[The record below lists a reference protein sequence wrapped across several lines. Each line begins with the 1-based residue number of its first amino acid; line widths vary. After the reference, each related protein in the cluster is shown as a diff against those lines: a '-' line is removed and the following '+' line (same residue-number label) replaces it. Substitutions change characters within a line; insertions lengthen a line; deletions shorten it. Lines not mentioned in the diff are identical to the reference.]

1 MEKNEI
7 YAKLKIDL
15 KKAMNYGFYFQ
26 AVFIESAI
34 LEDRCRSALKHT
46 KINVEGKNFHQLLNL
61 LKSRPEFAKPVIRK
75 KIPLSLIDDIFRWKD
90 ERNKLVHNLTNISYD
105 NSRLEDTVTS
115 GQELVRRLENGVRA
129 LSRYYIKQTGGDTV
143 EKTNS

>member
-75 KIPLSLIDDIFRWKD
+75 KIPLSLIDDIFQWKD

-105 NSRLEDTVTS
+105 NSRLKDTVIN
-115 GQELVRRLENGVRA
+115 GQELVRRLENGVRS
-129 LSRYYIKQTGGDTV
+129 LSRYYIKQTGGDKV

>member
-46 KINVEGKNFHQLLNL
+46 KIKK
-61 LKSRPEFAKPVIRK
+61 KSK
-75 KIPLSLIDDIFRWKD
+75 K
-90 ERNKLVHNLTNISYD
+90 
-105 NSRLEDTVTS
+105 
-115 GQELVRRLENGVRA
+115 
-129 LSRYYIKQTGGDTV
+129 
-143 EKTNS
+143 